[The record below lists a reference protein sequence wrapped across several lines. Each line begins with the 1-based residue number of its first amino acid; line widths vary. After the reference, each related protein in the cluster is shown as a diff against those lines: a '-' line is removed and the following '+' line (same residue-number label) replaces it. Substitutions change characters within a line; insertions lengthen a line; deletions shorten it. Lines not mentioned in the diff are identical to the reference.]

1 MKERRDIYIYILNR
15 KQDSSPFL
23 IKEKTRTQSEGE
35 R

>member
-1 MKERRDIYIYILNR
+1 MKERRDIYILNR

-35 R
+35 I